1 MKKKE
6 QLKLIQDYV
15 NLLGKT
21 YIILLSSL
29 DEFFGATLSTNEK
42 VVLQVLDEEPISI
55 KEVSIDLQPLL
66 GGSTGGTQHSTWGT
80 GVPQSESLVTKSQPL
95 QRGVLGQADSPRD
108 SPCPGSRT
116 RAVRTKR
123 AVQV

>member
-42 VVLQVLDEEPISI
+42 VVLQVLPRRGAPFD
-55 KEVSIDLQPLL
+55 Q
-66 GGSTGGTQHSTWGT
+66 GGLH
-80 GVPQSESLVTKSQPL
+80 
-95 QRGVLGQADSPRD
+95 
-108 SPCPGSRT
+108 
-116 RAVRTKR
+116 
-123 AVQV
+123 